1 MDMSRESVFIRYLIF
16 IYVLF
21 QTVMRSLCSMY
32 IYICWSSK
40 QKQILKQALG
50 KHMLKP
56 DLE

>member
-32 IYICWSSK
+32 IYM
-40 QKQILKQALG
+40 LVKQAEADIKTG
-50 KHMLKP
+50 FG
-56 DLE
+56 